1 MDVATMLLGPSSPR
15 HDTLDAIASIQDWT
29 RRRFKLEPA
38 APVLVSEVACRV
50 PGCAP
55 LETVVAFWTSDD
67 SRHQFRLL
75 KPLLDV
81 RYDDIGWLFGTP
93 TAHDNATFSCC

>member
-1 MDVATMLLGPSSPR
+1 MPGRPDPETAG
-15 HDTLDAIASIQDWT
+15 AIELVQTWT
-29 RRRFKLEPA
+29 RQRFKLDPA
-38 APVLVSEVACRV
+38 AAVLVSEIACRV

-55 LETVVAFWTSDD
+55 LETVVAFWTADD

-81 RYDDIGWLFGTP
+81 CYDDIGWLFGTP
-93 TAHDNATFSCC
+93 AAHDPAAWSCC